1 MKMLASLVLFLAL
14 SSSGRAAAPSASS
27 IPNFVQVTPD
37 LYRGGIPGADGIAYL
52 AKIGVKTILDME
64 TTDSEISSELE
75 TASALSI
82 SVISL
87 ELPPLAFRPTTRRMN
102 EVISVLKDPAN
113 YPLFVHCK
121 HGQDRTGVAIGLYRV
136 YVQGW
141 TPAAAYQEMIERGF
155 HPDSEIG
162 LRCYFEKK
170 TGLPVTPICA
180 FIPAYD
186 PK

>member
-1 MKMLASLVLFLAL
+1 MKLLAVLCFLVGTAG
-14 SSSGRAAAPSASS
+14 SVNAAVPSADS

-37 LYRGGIPGADGIAYL
+37 LYRGGIPGQDGIAYL

-75 TASALSI
+75 SAAASGLVVM
-82 SVISL
+82 SVQ
-87 ELPPLAFRPTTRRMN
+87 LPPLALRPTHRRMD
-102 EVISVLKDPAN
+102 EVIAVLKDPSN
-113 YPLFVHCK
+113 YPLFVHCR
-121 HGQDRTGVAIGLYRV
+121 HGQDRTGVAVGLYRV

-141 TPAAAYQEMIERGF
+141 TPADAYKEMIARGF

-162 LRCYFEKK
+162 LRCYFDEK
-170 TGLPVTPICA
+170 TGLRAPSICA